1 MMEYLIKK
9 YLKLI
14 DLVPI
19 ASLFLIFI
27 LYIFSLLEFK
37 ISLTEYVLIE
47 NLINYQGGFV
57 RRGLLGNIIFKLN
70 YYTGVNH
77 IKIIISIYISAY
89 LTFIILF
96 YKILN
101 KIWKINPYLFLFI
114 FISPS
119 TLFFPL
125 FDFNALFRKE
135 IFFFIVFFYHIYIAQ
150 QIIQKKKPIIFYRK
164 KFLLIVFP
172 GLIISLLIH
181 EFQFFLIFFHIFIN
195 LLILGYKDNKKF
207 FFSYFIIF
215 LIFLFFLF
223 PESLGTV
230 DKINSSLEKFL
241 PGISEKYT
249 PVTILTGNINL
260 QLGQTL
266 ELFKNSNFSELFQLL
281 FVFIFSIPI
290 YILLFFV
297 LIKNNALIDNYQ
309 KNLIILLNIFSFF
322 VLILFIILSFDYG
335 RLFYIFL
342 IHMIGSYL
350 ILPHQNYKMSKI
362 TLINKFKYFFLIT
375 SYFLFFYLPPGH
387 IIGNKGSI
395 FDKLN
400 NGLFVFLK

>member
-1 MMEYLIKK
+1 MEYLMKRD
-9 YLKLI
+9 LKLI
-14 DLVPI
+14 NLVPI
-19 ASLFLIFI
+19 TSLFLIFI
-27 LYIFSLLEFK
+27 LYIFSVLEFK
-37 ISLTEYVLIE
+37 ISLGEYVLIE

-77 IKIIISIYISAY
+77 IKLIIFIYSSAY
-89 LTFIILF
+89 LIFIILF
-96 YKILN
+96 YKISN
-101 KIWKINPYLFLFI
+101 NIWKINPYLFLFI
-114 FISPS
+114 SISPS

-125 FDFNALFRKE
+125 FDFDALFRKE
-135 IFFFIVFFYHIYIAQ
+135 IFFFIVFFYHVYIAQ
-150 QIIQKKKPIIFYRK
+150 QTFQKKKTVIIYK
-164 KFLLIVFP
+164 NQFLFIVLP

-181 EFQFFLIFFHIFIN
+181 EFQFFLIFFHVFIN
-195 LLILGYKDNKKF
+195 LLILGYKDNKRLY
-207 FFSYFIIF
+207 FSYFIFF

-223 PESLGTV
+223 PESLGTIN
-230 DKINSSLEKFL
+230 KINYSLEKFL

-266 ELFKNSNFSELFQLL
+266 GLFKNSNFSQLFQLI
-281 FVFIFSIPI
+281 FIFIFSIPI
-290 YILLFFV
+290 YLLVFFK
-297 LIKNNALIDNYQ
+297 LIKKNAFIDNYH

-342 IHMIGSYL
+342 IHMIGFYL
-350 ILPHQNYKMSKI
+350 VLPYENYKISKS
-362 TLINKFKYFFLIT
+362 TLIDKFKYSFLII
-375 SYFLFFYLPPGH
+375 SYFIFFYLPHAH
-387 IIGNKGSI
+387 IVGNKGSI

-400 NGLFVFLK
+400 NGLFLFLK

>member
-1 MMEYLIKK
+1 MEYLIKRD
-9 YLKLI
+9 YKLI
-14 DLVPI
+14 NLVPI

-27 LYIFSLLEFK
+27 LYILSVLEFK
-37 ISLTEYVLIE
+37 ISLAEYVLIE

-57 RRGLLGNIIFKLN
+57 RRGLLGDIIFNLN
-70 YYTGVNH
+70 FYTGVNH
-77 IKIIISIYISAY
+77 IKIIICIYLSAY
-89 LTFIILF
+89 FLFIILF
-96 YKILN
+96 YKILE
-101 KIWKINPYLFLFI
+101 KIWAINPYLFLFI

-135 IFFFIVFFYHIYIAQ
+135 IFFFIVFFYHVCIAQ
-150 QIIQKKKPIIFYRK
+150 QTIQKKKSVNFYK
-164 KFLLIVFP
+164 KQFLLIILP

-195 LLILGYKDNKKF
+195 LFILGYKDNKKF
-207 FFSYFIIF
+207 FLSYFILF

-223 PESLGTV
+223 PESLGTI
-230 DKINSSLEKFL
+230 DKINYSLEKFL

-266 ELFKNSNFSELFQLL
+266 GLFRNSNFSQLFQLL
-281 FVFIFSIPI
+281 FIFIFSIPI
-290 YILLFFV
+290 YLLVFFT
-297 LIKNNALIDNYQ
+297 LIKKNAFINSYH
-309 KNLIILLNIFSFF
+309 KNLIILLNVFSFF

-342 IHMIGSYL
+342 IHMIGFYL
-350 ILPHQNYKMSKI
+350 VLPFENYKISKS
-362 TLINKFKYFFLIT
+362 TLINKFKYSFLII
-375 SYFLFFYLPPGH
+375 SYFIFFYLPHAH
-387 IIGNKGSI
+387 IVGNKGSI

-400 NGLFVFLK
+400 NGLFLFLK